1 MDSLEQKSELLEVYR
16 KYPCRTLPNAYW
28 KTERSLADLQVCLHI
43 DSFGDASGL
52 ALWDETKMM
61 ALWCRKHSDCPFT
74 RRELAAYSFILVH
87 DDAMSLFNGF
97 TFDRREPYFRI
108 IHKGEPPVYNCPTH
122 CQYVTADP
130 EMDLEA
136 VAEMIRA
143 CYPGSTMTATEVRS
157 WLDHPVYDPYL
168 WVWVVE
174 DDTGK
179 RVGLGIAE
187 MDEAIGEAS
196 VEWVQVLPD
205 EQGKGLGKA
214 VVAELLRRVAGRAT
228 FTTVSGREDN
238 RTHPE
243 RLYRRCGF
251 TGSDVWWLL
260 AK

>member
-1 MDSLEQKSELLEVYR
+1 MDCLEQNTELLEVYR
-16 KYPCRTLPNAYW
+16 KHPCRTLPNAYW
-28 KTERSLADLQVCLHI
+28 KTERSLVELEVCLHK

-52 ALWDETKMM
+52 ALWGEEKMM
-61 ALWCRKHSDCPFT
+61 ALWCRKHADCPFT

-87 DDAMSLFNGF
+87 DDALSLFNGF
-97 TFDRREPYFRI
+97 TYDRCEPYFRI

-122 CQYVTADP
+122 YHYADVDP
-130 EMDLEA
+130 ETDLEA
-136 VAEMIRA
+136 ITGVIRE
-143 CYPGSTMTATEVRS
+143 CYPGSTMTAAEVRG
-157 WLDHPVYDPYL
+157 WLDHPVYDPAL
-168 WVWVVE
+168 WVWAVE
-174 DDTGK
+174 TSTGK
-179 RVGLGIAE
+179 RTGLGIAE
-187 MDEAIGEAS
+187 MDAAVGEAS

-214 VVAELLRRVAGRAT
+214 LVAEILRRVAGKVA

-238 RTHPE
+238 ETHPE

>member
-28 KTERSLADLQVCLHI
+28 KTELSLADLQVCLHI

-74 RRELAAYSFILVH
+74 RRELAVYSFILVH

-130 EMDLEA
+130 ETDLEA

-214 VVAELLRRVAGRAT
+214 VVAELLRRVAGRAA

>member
-130 EMDLEA
+130 ETDLEA

-157 WLDHPVYDPYL
+157 WLDHSVYDPYL